1 MILMKHI
8 RLFLNNGCVKLDL
21 EAVKHRQILFQHRF
35 SHLSFVLSDIIHT
48 FAEILKRE
56 QMTNKTHKDNPKFY
70 SGYMS
75 EVEALFSILRD
86 YNLVI

>member
-1 MILMKHI
+1 M
-8 RLFLNNGCVKLDL
+8 
-21 EAVKHRQILFQHRF
+21 
-35 SHLSFVLSDIIHT
+35 
-48 FAEILKRE
+48 KRE

>member
-21 EAVKHRQILFQHRF
+21 EA
-35 SHLSFVLSDIIHT
+35 VLSDIIHT

>member
-21 EAVKHRQILFQHRF
+21 EAGQHRF

>member
-21 EAVKHRQILFQHRF
+21 EAVKHRQYYF
-35 SHLSFVLSDIIHT
+35 SIDF
-48 FAEILKRE
+48 R
-56 QMTNKTHKDNPKFY
+56 KTHKDNPKFY
-70 SGYMS
+70 SGYIS